1 VNNLKVAHA
10 GCHNEK
16 FVLGMIKIGE
26 ADLLKCCGSTRWARE
41 MAAHSFP
48 NPKEVLATAD
58 SVWWSLTPADWL
70 EAFRAHPRI
79 GDRTESKWSEEEQY
93 AARHGS
99 HDTMVELREANRLYE
114 ERFGFIF
121 IVCATGKSAD
131 QILRMLRDRMENDP
145 ETELRNAS
153 EQQRQ
158 IMHLRLKKLLTR

>member
-1 VNNLKVAHA
+1 
-10 GCHNEK
+10 
-16 FVLGMIKIGE
+16 MIRIAE

-58 SVWWSLTPADWL
+58 SVWWSLAPADWM

-79 GDRTESKWSEEEQY
+79 GERSESKWSQEEQHI
-93 AARHGS
+93 ARHAS
-99 HDTMVELREANRLYE
+99 HDILGELREANSLYE
-114 ERFGFIF
+114 ERFGYIF

-131 QILRMLRDRMENDP
+131 QMLRMMRERLDNDP
-145 ETELRNAS
+145 ESELRNAA

-158 IMHLRLKKLLTR
+158 ITHLRLKRLVNR